1 MRRHLLG
8 LAVGVAGLLAVPATS
23 FADVID
29 VFPNESIQHAVHQ
42 ANRGDVIKVQEGVY
56 HQSVAIRKNG
66 LTLKGSGTDLGNGSV
81 IRPGHSKRC
90 QGGGSG
96 ICIEN
101 RRSRAS
107 SSRASTGAA

>member
-29 VFPNESIQHAVHQ
+29 VFPGESIQHAV
-42 ANRGDVIKVQEGVY
+42 NRAHHGDVIKVHEGIY

-66 LTLKGSGTDLGNGSV
+66 LTLKGSGTDL
-81 IRPGHSKRC
+81 K
-90 QGGGSG
+90 
-96 ICIEN
+96 
-101 RRSRAS
+101 
-107 SSRASTGAA
+107 TGP